1 MAGAGAF
8 TVGRSSRCGILGLH
22 NAISGDAH
30 TQRCAGTI
38 SLDGGRG
45 GLVLI
50 GSAGRER
57 TAGTIVVHGMMM
69 LTDVLVCSAD
79 SQSRAL
85 PVARLGRL
93 SRHVLTGRALMERL
107 ALPCGR
113 GSPDNRLVLRFQ
125 VADRMKCALAVG
137 GGRRRKMLV
146 LGIQAGSKL
155 GAHPVGSDSRG
166 KRLVLVACAL
176 KEVLALS
183 VAGAARR
190 QNEELS
196 FCRAC

>member
-1 MAGAGAF
+1 MRMAGAGAF

-38 SLDGGRG
+38 SLDGRRG

-85 PVARLGRL
+85 PVARLSVACR
-93 SRHVLTGRALMERL
+93 RILTGRALTERL

-113 GSPDNRLVLRFQ
+113 GGPYNRLILSFQ
-125 VADRMKCALAVG
+125 VADRVEFALAVG
-137 GGRRRKMLV
+137 GGRRRKLLV
-146 LGIQAGSKL
+146 LGGRADGQL
-155 GAHPVGSDSRG
+155 GAHPV
-166 KRLVLVACAL
+166 
-176 KEVLALS
+176 
-183 VAGAARR
+183 
-190 QNEELS
+190 
-196 FCRAC
+196 